1 MKARLRSQLLGG
13 LLGEV
18 DGVAACY
25 IGAENVG
32 FALVAKT
39 RFHLV

>member
-1 MKARLRSQLLGG
+1 MKARLRPQLLGR
-13 LLGEV
+13 LLGGG
-18 DGVAACY
+18 DGVAAGY